1 MGVVSAKNT
10 IALSMATSDPKDA
23 LFKAVGD
30 LSGYEI
36 FHNQILVAIYVRPEK
51 TAGGIIRPNQNVE
64 EDEYQGKV
72 GLVVKAGPTAF
83 LDSDDLDFQGQTVK
97 VGDWVV
103 FRTGDGWQLTIRD
116 TACRIL
122 TDRTIR
128 MRIKNP
134 GDIF

>member
-1 MGVVSAKNT
+1 MSVASARKT
-10 IALSMATSDPKDA
+10 TELSYAKDPKAA
-23 LFKAVGD
+23 LFAAVGD
-30 LSGYEI
+30 LSGYDL
-36 FHNQILVAIYVRPEK
+36 FHNQILIAVYVRPNV
-51 TAGGIIRPNQNVE
+51 TAGGILRPDTNIK

-72 GLVVKAGPTAF
+72 GLVVKKGPTAF
-83 LDSDDLDFQGQTVK
+83 IGTEGEDFYGQDVDI
-97 VGDWVV
+97 GDWVV
-103 FRTGDGWQLTIRD
+103 FRTGDGWQLTIKD

>member
-1 MGVVSAKNT
+1 MGVASARKT
-10 IALSMATSDPKDA
+10 TQLSLAADPKQA
-23 LFKAVGD
+23 LMDAVGD
-30 LSGYEI
+30 LSGFDI
-36 FHNQILVAIYVRPEK
+36 FHNQILVAIYVRPER
-51 TAGGIIRPNQNVE
+51 TSGGIIRPEGNVG

-72 GLVVKAGPTAF
+72 GLVVKKGPTAF
-83 LDSDDLDFQGQTVK
+83 LNTEEEDFQGQNVE

-103 FRTGDGWQLTIRD
+103 FRVGDGWQLTIRD

-122 TDRTIR
+122 SDRTIR

>member
-1 MGVVSAKNT
+1 MAVVTAKKT
-10 IALSMATSDPKDA
+10 TQISLASDPKQAILD
-23 LFKAVGD
+23 AVGD
-30 LSGYEI
+30 LSTIDI
-36 FHNQILVAIYVRPEK
+36 FHNQILVGIYVRPEK
-51 TAGGIIRPNQNVE
+51 TSGGIIRPQGNVE

-72 GLVVKAGPTAF
+72 GLVVKKGPSAF
-83 LDSDDLDFQGQTVK
+83 LDNDDDDFQGQNVE

-103 FRTGDGWQLTIRD
+103 FRVGDGWQVNIRD

>member
-1 MGVVSAKNT
+1 MVVASARKT
-10 IALSMATSDPKDA
+10 TQIALASDPKQA
-23 LFKAVGD
+23 LIDAVGD
-30 LSGYEI
+30 LSTIDI
-36 FHNQILVAIYVRPEK
+36 FHNQILVAIYVRSEK
-51 TAGGIIRPNQNVE
+51 TAGGIIRPQGNVE

-72 GLVVKAGPTAF
+72 GLVLKKGPSAF
-83 LDSDDLDFQGQTVK
+83 LDNDEDDFQGQNVEI
-97 VGDWVV
+97 GDWVV
-103 FRTGDGWQLTIRD
+103 FRVGDGWQLTIRD

>member
-1 MGVVSAKNT
+1 MAVATARKTSSL
-10 IALSMATSDPKDA
+10 ALASDPKAA
-23 LFKAVGD
+23 LFEAVGD
-30 LSGYEI
+30 LTNFDI
-36 FHNQILVAIYVRPEK
+36 FHNQILVATYVRPEK
-51 TAGGIIRPNQNVE
+51 TSGGIIRPGMNVD

-72 GLVVKAGPTAF
+72 GLVVKVGPSAF
-83 LDSDDLDFQGQTVK
+83 LDTDDQDFLGQTLT

-103 FRTGDGWQLTIRD
+103 YRTGDGWQLTIRD

>member
-1 MGVVSAKNT
+1 MGVVTARKT
-10 IALSMATSDPKDA
+10 AMLALADDPKKA
-23 LFKAVGD
+23 LFEAVGD
-30 LSGYEI
+30 LTNYDI
-36 FHNQILVAIYVRPEK
+36 FHNQILVATYVRPEK
-51 TAGGIIRPNQNVE
+51 TSGGIIRPGSNVD

-72 GLVVKAGPTAF
+72 GLVVKVGPSAF
-83 LDSDDLDFQGQTVK
+83 LDTDEQDFQGQSLQ

-103 FRTGDGWQLTIRD
+103 YRTGDGWQLTIRD

-122 TDRTIR
+122 TDRTVR

>member
-1 MGVVSAKNT
+1 MSVVSARKT
-10 IALSMATSDPKDA
+10 SALSLAKDPKQA
-23 LFKAVGD
+23 LSDAVGD
-30 LSGYEI
+30 LSGYDI
-36 FHNQILVAIYVRPEK
+36 FHNQVLVTVYVRPNI
-51 TAGGIIRPNQNVE
+51 TAGGILRPDENIK

-72 GLVVKAGPTAF
+72 GLVVKLGPAAF
-83 LDSDDLDFQGQTVK
+83 QDTDDETFNGQSLQI
-97 VGDWVV
+97 GDWVV

>member
-1 MGVVSAKNT
+1 MSVVSARK
-10 IALSMATSDPKDA
+10 TSQISLAKDPKQA
-23 LFKAVGD
+23 LFDAVGD
-30 LSGYEI
+30 LDGYDI
-36 FHNQILVAIYVRPEK
+36 FHNQVLVAIYVRPNI
-51 TAGGIIRPNQNVE
+51 TAGGILRPDENIK

-72 GLVVKAGPTAF
+72 GLVVKLGPAAF
-83 LDSDDLDFQGQTVK
+83 RDTEDETFNGQSLNI
-97 VGDWVV
+97 GDWVV
-103 FRTGDGWQLTIRD
+103 FRTGDGWQLNIRD

>member
-1 MGVVSAKNT
+1 MGVTTARNT
-10 IALSMATSDPKDA
+10 AGLSLASNPKEA
-23 LFKAVGD
+23 LFRAVGD
-30 LSGYEI
+30 LSNYEI
-36 FHNQILVAIYVRPEK
+36 FHNQILIAIYVRPET
-51 TAGGIIRPNQNVE
+51 TAGGIIRPGQNVD

-72 GLVVKAGPTAF
+72 GLVVKVGPSAF
-83 LDSDDLDFQGQTVK
+83 LDNEDQDFLGQTVSP
-97 VGDWVV
+97 GDWVV
-103 FRTGDGWQLTIRD
+103 FRTGDGWQLTIKD

>member
-1 MGVVSAKNT
+1 MSVMSARKT
-10 IALSMATSDPKDA
+10 SQLSAAKDPKAA
-23 LFKAVGD
+23 LFEAVGD
-30 LSGYEI
+30 LSGYDI
-36 FHNQILVAIYVRPEK
+36 FHNQVLVAIYVRPNV
-51 TAGGIIRPNQNVE
+51 TAGGIFRPDENIK

-72 GLVVKAGPTAF
+72 GLVIKLGPAAF
-83 LDSDDLDFQGQTVK
+83 KDTDEETFSGQSLE

-103 FRTGDGWQLTIRD
+103 FRTGDGWQLNIRD

-122 TDRTIR
+122 HDRTIR

>member
-1 MGVVSAKNT
+1 MAIVAARNT
-10 IALSMATSDPKDA
+10 AILAQASDPKTA
-23 LFKAVGD
+23 LLNAVGD
-30 LSGYEI
+30 LSDYDL

-51 TAGGIIRPNQNVE
+51 TSGGIIRPGTNVQ

-72 GLVVKAGPTAF
+72 GLVVKVGPSAF
-83 LDSDDLDFQGQTVK
+83 VSDEEDFMGQMVN

-103 FRTGDGWQLTIRD
+103 YRVGDGWALNIRD

-128 MRIKNP
+128 MRIKKP
-134 GDIF
+134 EDIF

>member
-1 MGVVSAKNT
+1 MGVVTARNT
-10 IALSMATSDPKDA
+10 ARLSRATDPKQAILD
-23 LFKAVGD
+23 AVGD
-30 LSGYEI
+30 LSTFDI
-36 FHNQILVAIYVRPEK
+36 FHNQILVVTYVRPEI
-51 TAGGIIRPNQNVE
+51 TAGGIIRPNDNVD

-72 GLVVKAGPTAF
+72 GLVVKIGPTAF
-83 LDSDDLDFQGQTVK
+83 LDNDDEDFQGQNLN

-103 FRTGDGWQLTIRD
+103 YRTGDGWQLTIRG

-128 MRIKNP
+128 MRTKNP

>member
-1 MGVVSAKNT
+1 MGVVTARNT
-10 IALSMATSDPKDA
+10 ARLSRAADPKQAIFD
-23 LFKAVGD
+23 AVGD
-30 LSGYEI
+30 LDSFTI
-36 FHNQILVAIYVRPEK
+36 FHNQILVVTYVRPET
-51 TAGGIIRPNQNVE
+51 TAGGIIRPNQNVD

-72 GLVVKAGPTAF
+72 GLVVKVGPTAF
-83 LDSDDLDFQGQTVK
+83 LDTVEEDFQGQSVS

-103 FRTGDGWQLTIRD
+103 YRTGDGWQLTIRD

-128 MRIKNP
+128 LKIKQP

>member
-1 MGVVSAKNT
+1 MGVVTARNT
-10 IALSMATSDPKDA
+10 ARLSLAADPKQA
-23 LFKAVGD
+23 LLDAVGD
-30 LSGYEI
+30 LSNYDI
-36 FHNQILVAIYVRPEK
+36 FHNQILVATYVRPEK
-51 TAGGIIRPNQNVE
+51 TAGGIIRPGQNVD

-72 GLVVKAGPTAF
+72 GLVVKVGPSAF
-83 LDSDDLDFQGQTVK
+83 LDNEENDFQGQSIS

-103 FRTGDGWQLTIRD
+103 YRTGDGWQLTIRD

-128 MRIKNP
+128 LRIKNP

>member
-1 MGVVSAKNT
+1 MAVVSARKT
-10 IALSMATSDPKDA
+10 TQISLASDPKQA
-23 LFKAVGD
+23 LFDAVGNLD
-30 LSGYEI
+30 GFDI
-36 FHNQILVAIYVRPEK
+36 FHNQILVAVYVRSNI
-51 TAGGIIRPNQNVE
+51 TAGGIIRPDDNIK

-72 GLVVKAGPTAF
+72 GLVVKVGPTAF
-83 LDSDDLDFQGQTVK
+83 LDSQDDDFHGQNVS

-103 FRTGDGWQLTIRD
+103 FRTGDGWQLTIRE

-122 TDRTIR
+122 TDRTVR

>member
-1 MGVVSAKNT
+1 MGVVTARKTASL
-10 IALSMATSDPKDA
+10 ALATDPKAA
-23 LFKAVGD
+23 LQEAVGD
-30 LSGYEI
+30 LGGYDI
-36 FHNQILVAIYVRPEK
+36 FHNQILVAIYVRPET
-51 TAGGIIRPNQNVE
+51 TAGGIIRPGKNVD

-72 GLVVKAGPTAF
+72 GLVVKVGPTAF
-83 LDSDDLDFQGQTVK
+83 LDSEDQDFQGQSLNT
-97 VGDWVV
+97 GDWVV

-128 MRIKNP
+128 LRIKNP